1 MFQKID
7 RDHQMNTQRIF
18 IVLGLMLLLACKSAA
33 LPLPQSEKLSPAKVK
48 EIAARIDHR
57 HGDLSSEMRRRILET
72 VVRSIDN
79 MVFIEGGE
87 FEMGDFGIPCEYD
100 PSDMC
105 EWPCG
110 LAPEEMCPITMFRDD
125 DHLHKVRLSSFYLS
139 RYHTTLRDFD
149 LFRTAHGKELFDK
162 ELRKREDLKER
173 FDPNKPAHTKEWRE
187 VKDYCLWLGELSGY
201 PVDLPT
207 EAQWEYAARNRGKYV
222 WYPTDNG
229 NLEFG
234 RNYPPR
240 QRNMNS
246 KVFPVG
252 SFAPNPLGLY
262 DMVGNVKE
270 WVNDWYE
277 EKYYQVSPVENPM
290 GPNNG
295 IKKVMRGTPY
305 FEEPWM
311 TAHAVLRRDEE
322 PVREDY
328 YPTSGFRCAIQ
339 MDRPLKD

>member
-1 MFQKID
+1 
-7 RDHQMNTQRIF
+7 MNRQRIF
-18 IVLGLMLLLACKSAA
+18 IFLGLMLLLACKSTA

-48 EIAARIDHR
+48 DIAARIDRR

-110 LAPEEMCPITMFRDD
+110 LAPEEMCPITMFTDD

-139 RYHTTLRDFD
+139 RYHTTLGDFD
-149 LFRTAHGKELFDK
+149 LFRSSHGKELFDK

-173 FDPNKPAHTKEWRE
+173 FDPNKPAHTKEWQE
-187 VKDYCLWLGELSGY
+187 VKEYCLWLGELSGY

-234 RNYPPR
+234 RNFPPR
-240 QRNMNS
+240 FVGPIARP
-246 KVFPVG
+246 FPVG
-252 SFAPNPLGLY
+252 SFPPNPLGIY
-262 DMVGNVKE
+262 DLAGNAQE
-270 WVNDWYE
+270 WVNDWYDE
-277 EKYYQVSPVENPM
+277 NYYPNSSKDNPN
-290 GPNNG
+290 GPDKG
-295 IKKVMRGTPY
+295 DKKVSRGTPPH
-305 FEEPWM
+305 ETPWS
-311 TAHAVLRRDEE
+311 TAHSVLRRGIAPIQDF
-322 PVREDY
+322 Y
-328 YPTSGFRCAIQ
+328 YPSLSFRCSLQ
-339 MDRPLKD
+339 TDSRLE